1 MTRSFICVFATIG
14 VLIAGVKDP
23 AVAQK
28 KSAAE
33 RNPLGVTQLL
43 QLYEDGD
50 FDAVWQALE
59 SAVEVQVDTL
69 RDALKRE
76 GEAWINAAGNEQRDR
91 RRLTAAVFALEL
103 SGAALDQHW
112 AMAQEI
118 LEWACRQMRLRRR
131 GTDVERTFHLAAIA
145 VIEGAGDVKALDLHV
160 GHVRSRFSNEPRILL
175 ARAYKSEREYWRLY
189 RTIAGGVDGGA
200 PSIVAPALKRAAE
213 RRENTREVALRLGFL
228 ALQKDLFD
236 VALAELAKV
245 PPGDD
250 PGQLYLAHL
259 MTGWVHEKLKK
270 PAEAE
275 AAYRR
280 ALATVP
286 LAQSAVLHLAAIL
299 YETDKRDEANL
310 LVEQMLAADPPPQDP
325 WRIYGYGDYR
335 RLPLLIEQLRKAM
348 Q

>member
-1 MTRSFICVFATIG
+1 MFATIG
-14 VLIAGVKDP
+14 VLIVGVKDP

-28 KSAAE
+28 KSATD
-33 RNPLGVTQLL
+33 PSVGVTQLL
-43 QLYEDGD
+43 QLYEDGE

-76 GEAWINAAGNEQRDR
+76 GELWISAAGNERRDR
-91 RRLTAAVFALEL
+91 RRLTSAVFALEL

-112 AMAQEI
+112 AMAQEV
-118 LEWACRQMRLRRR
+118 LEWACRQMRSRRR
-131 GTDVERTFHLAAIA
+131 GTDAERIFHLAAIA

-160 GHVRSRFSNEPRILL
+160 GHVRSRFPNEPRILL

-189 RTIAGGVDGGA
+189 RTIAGGIDGGA

-213 RRENTREVALRLGFL
+213 RRENAREVALRLGFL

-236 VALAELAKV
+236 DALRELAKV

-310 LVEQMLAADPPPQDP
+310 LVEQMLAADPPPEDP